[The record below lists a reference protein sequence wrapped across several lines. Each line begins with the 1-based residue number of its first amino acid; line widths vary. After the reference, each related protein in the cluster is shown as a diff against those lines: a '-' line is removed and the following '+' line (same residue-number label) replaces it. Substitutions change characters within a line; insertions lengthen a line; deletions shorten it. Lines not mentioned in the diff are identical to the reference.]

1 MLNVGAFMAA
11 PFSDYAKGL
20 WKEEGLTIN
29 FWSLGSVQLPV
40 YRAIF
45 FTTIIAT
52 AMMFVIALFVR
63 EIKVTEEGEVVK
75 VFPNRMTQTSS
86 DPLLPKKWW
95 ILLANWF
102 RPFAETARAG
112 RFWQLLLFLILLV
125 GVRALTSV
133 LNGFFPSYFEREL
146 GDGARPG
153 TISAIN
159 SGMVIFL
166 APALAFVAV
175 RVGTF
180 RAILIGA
187 TMSAVAVFF
196 LTFGAAM
203 STAVAFVVMYSI
215 GEAIWYPRLNEYVST
230 TAPEGREGS
239 FMSLIA
245 LPMFFVKMSMSGLY
259 GYLLAT
265 YCPKEGPRD
274 SGMMW
279 FWVGLMALAS
289 PLLAYVFRNVIDK
302 KGSNLPPA

>member
-1 MLNVGAFMAA
+1 
-11 PFSDYAKGL
+11 
-20 WKEEGLTIN
+20 
-29 FWSLGSVQLPV
+29 
-40 YRAIF
+40 
-45 FTTIIAT
+45 
-52 AMMFVIALFVR
+52 
-63 EIKVTEEGEVVK
+63 
-75 VFPNRMTQTSS
+75 
-86 DPLLPKKWW
+86 
-95 ILLANWF
+95 
-102 RPFAETARAG
+102 
-112 RFWQLLLFLILLV
+112 
-125 GVRALTSV
+125 
-133 LNGFFPSYFEREL
+133 
-146 GDGARPG
+146 
-153 TISAIN
+153 
-159 SGMVIFL
+159 MVIFL